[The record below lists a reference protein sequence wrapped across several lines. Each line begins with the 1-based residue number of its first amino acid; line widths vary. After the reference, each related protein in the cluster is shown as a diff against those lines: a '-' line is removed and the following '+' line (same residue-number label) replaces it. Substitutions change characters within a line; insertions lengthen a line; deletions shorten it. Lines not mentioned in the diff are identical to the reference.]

1 MADIQQLTLPGI
13 DFAPLKVR
21 RYGLREA
28 HSYPLV
34 SYGKTNGEWRSSFR
48 VPAARAWGF
57 PELEYGRTGTSIPAL
72 LFDMD
77 GDPTGWLVDVLGPA
91 LPRPNW
97 IVWRTANMH
106 AHVCYTLARPVL
118 MGAQAQQTPQAWLA
132 RVGEYLAV
140 KLKADAA
147 YSAALAHN
155 PMSQGHKGKY
165 RTDWLREEPYSL
177 AELTAYIPLGWRR
190 PIKQP
195 LTVYG
200 RNDALF
206 REGMK
211 WSGLPRNWGKW
222 AALETHLWA
231 MNASFIEPLNA
242 RELAGIVKSVIK
254 YQRRNLGSG
263 KQQQTFSFIQ
273 AARGRKSGAARR
285 ARTARRDAEIV
296 KAVRAGQSKKSVARE
311 HGLTPKAVR
320 KIVHREGGM
329 FPQL

>member
-1 MADIQQLTLPGI
+1 
-13 DFAPLKVR
+13 
-21 RYGLREA
+21 
-28 HSYPLV
+28 
-34 SYGKTNGEWRSSFR
+34 
-48 VPAARAWGF
+48 
-57 PELEYGRTGTSIPAL
+57 
-72 LFDMD
+72 
-77 GDPTGWLVDVLGPA
+77 
-91 LPRPNW
+91 
-97 IVWRTANMH
+97 
-106 AHVCYTLARPVL
+106 
-118 MGAQAQQTPQAWLA
+118 
-132 RVGEYLAV
+132 
-140 KLKADAA
+140 
-147 YSAALAHN
+147 
-155 PMSQGHKGKY
+155 MSQGHKGKY
-165 RTDWLREEPYSL
+165 RADWLREEPYSL

-254 YQRRNLGSG
+254 YQRCSLGSG

-273 AARGRKSGAARR
+273 AARG
-285 ARTARRDAEIV
+285 
-296 KAVRAGQSKKSVARE
+296 GQSKKSVARE

-320 KIVHREGGM
+320 KIIYREGRV
-329 FPQL
+329 FPSVKVYKPM